1 VNVIATFE
9 MLYQSQFNW
18 DVNKYNSLYF
28 VLNKAIYNEQ
38 EYLRLLNPKLMTNTT
53 KAIIKAHINHYQK
66 FEIYEKFPNLAEIAN
81 QRPLDSEIVL
91 AKEIRLNTASFREM
105 NLID

>member
-1 VNVIATFE
+1 MATFE

-18 DVNKYNSLYF
+18 DVSKYSTLYF
-28 VLNKAIYNEQ
+28 VLNKAILNEQ

-81 QRPLDSEIVL
+81 QRPLDSEVVL
-91 AKEIRLNTASFREM
+91 AGKIKLNTVAFREM

>member
-1 VNVIATFE
+1 MATFG

-18 DVNKYNSLYF
+18 DVSKYSTLYF
-28 VLNKAIYNEQ
+28 VLNKAILNEQ

-66 FEIYEKFPNLAEIAN
+66 FEIYEKFPNLLEIAN
-81 QRPLDSEIVL
+81 QRPLDSEVIL
-91 AKEIRLNTASFREM
+91 AGKIRLNTAAFREM